1 MKQSQENKTEIA
13 VLKANAINRDKKLDR
28 IEAQVSNHIPT
39 AIEGLKDFIIKNND
53 KQDKKI
59 EVLKAFVMKN
69 DKLHEE
75 AIKGL
80 QINQTLLIA
89 KVGGVVAVI
98 VFLIQYFLK

>member
-1 MKQSQENKTEIA
+1 MKQSQDNKTQIA
-13 VLKANAINRDKKLDR
+13 VLDANYKNMKEDITDIKKK
-28 IEAQVSNHIPT
+28 VTNCIPT

-98 VFLIQYFLK
+98 VFVIQYFLK